1 MCAVR
6 AKLFALL
13 AASLMLLLA
22 LPELVSAHAQYYCQ
36 MSGHVVA
43 ACCCGAEISARAST
57 RSAGTT
63 HAPECRVADCCQRIS
78 SAGLAA
84 SPGAQ
89 QALQHVAT
97 APLSFTVP
105 AVLRV
110 SAQGAARGACAE
122 STQAP
127 LAIGPPLFVQHCA
140 LLS

>member
-1 MCAVR
+1 MRAVR
-6 AKLFALL
+6 VKFFALL
-13 AASLMLLLA
+13 AALLMLL
-22 LPELVSAHAQYYCQ
+22 PGGISAHAQYYCQ
-36 MSGHVVA
+36 MTGHVVA
-43 ACCCGAEISARAST
+43 ACCCGAEISARASARTADTT
-57 RSAGTT
+57 RS
-63 HAPECRVADCCQRIS
+63 PECQVADCCQRIT

-84 SPGAQ
+84 SPGVQ

-97 APLSFTVP
+97 AALSFTVP
-105 AVLRV
+105 AGFRV